1 MTRNEFN
8 EKYKD
13 YLVKGYYGLEFDIPS
28 VTKFL
33 DGIFTDI
40 VWIPAFSYSQI
51 KLKFGMARFYA
62 KVGPTLQALIEGY
75 IDHLVA
81 KHDAE
86 QLQQKLKDEQNTDN
100 G

>member
-1 MTRNEFN
+1 MTREVFN
-8 EKYKD
+8 AKWKAYIEEGFED
-13 YLVKGYYGLEFDIPS
+13 QGLEFSIPS

-33 DGIFTDI
+33 DYIFTDL
-40 VWIPAFSYSQI
+40 VWIPGFKYSQI
-51 KLKFGMARFYA
+51 KLKFGMARFYTNL
-62 KVGPTLQALIEGY
+62 GMELNNLIEAK

-86 QLQQKLKDEQNTDN
+86 IAAAKLKEN